1 MPRIGDEL
9 FLLSVAFRNG
19 LHDSAGKNEY
29 EHKHYG
35 DADTAD
41 DNACQQ
47 KVIEA
52 FKLNEAVDKQVHCFA
67 RVHGE
72 NAVTKIPV
80 KTVCF
85 AFREQFSGIG
95 RRFFDGNG
103 NNLIQVHANNLPVGR
118 KRYGKIS
125 CRKRHFGRKILSGEI
140 SEFSVAFFQ
149 NIDNFIRVVHDF
161 RVIDDIDCAENTKH
175 DDKDRADGHDNKF
188 FTYFPKHRRTPR
200 YIRHCV

>member
-85 AFREQFSGIG
+85 AFRGQFSGIG

-103 NNLIQVHANNLPVGR
+103 NNLIQVHADNLPSGASVTVKYLVENG
-118 KRYGKIS
+118 I
-125 CRKRHFGRKILSGEI
+125 SGEKSCPGKFPNSPLPSFRI
-140 SEFSVAFFQ
+140 SIISSAL
-149 NIDNFIRVVHDF
+149 
-161 RVIDDIDCAENTKH
+161 
-175 DDKDRADGHDNKF
+175 
-188 FTYFPKHRRTPR
+188 FTTF
-200 YIRHCV
+200 V